1 MMMMDVLHEKI
12 LEMRVTSL
20 EEEKAFLQQERMKC
34 LSLFAKIIMACEATN
49 GCVSMSANSEQHF
62 CLRVSGRGQTVFE
75 KTFPMDEVNMHTLP
89 DILMDL
95 FAQEETT
102 WKISWT
108 DVVFYERAS
117 CRAESQEKNARAAAQ
132 NPQQSAKIYGLPSP
146 DIPAVSGS
154 AWKIG
159 WRFYLN
165 NSYSL
170 LHFLLDNKI
179 S

>member
-1 MMMMDVLHEKI
+1 MMDVLHEKI

-102 WKISWT
+102 WKIS
-108 DVVFYERAS
+108 
-117 CRAESQEKNARAAAQ
+117 
-132 NPQQSAKIYGLPSP
+132 
-146 DIPAVSGS
+146 
-154 AWKIG
+154 
-159 WRFYLN
+159 
-165 NSYSL
+165 
-170 LHFLLDNKI
+170 
-179 S
+179 